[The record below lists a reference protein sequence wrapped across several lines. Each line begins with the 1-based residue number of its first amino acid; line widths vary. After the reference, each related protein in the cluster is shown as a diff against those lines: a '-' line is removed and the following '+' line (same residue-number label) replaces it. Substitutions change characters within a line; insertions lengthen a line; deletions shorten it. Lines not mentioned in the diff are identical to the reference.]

1 MSERR
6 RPAARSVEVL
16 RIERL
21 SPSLVRVVFGGE
33 DLADYPGSEFTDSY
47 VKLIFPVRG
56 VTYDQ
61 PLDMGA
67 IKKQHPQQE
76 WPVVR
81 TYTVR
86 SWDAATRELAVDF
99 VVHGDSGVAGP
110 WAARAVPGDRI
121 FLNGPGGAYSPDPT
135 LDAHLLLGDESALP
149 AIGAAL
155 DALPADAQGSVVVEF
170 ESAASV
176 VPIAA
181 PAGVQVTTVVT
192 SGRVGDALVA
202 AAKELDLD
210 GEYDAFVHGEAGFVK
225 ELRTWLRAEKKL
237 DRSRLSL
244 SGYWRLGNTEDGW
257 REGKAQ
263 WNAEAEA
270 AEKAAGVAV

>member
-16 RIERL
+16 RTERL

-47 VKLIFPVRG
+47 VKLVFPVPG
-56 VTYDQ
+56 VTYEQ

-67 IKKQHPQQE
+67 IKKQHPHDE

-81 TYTVR
+81 TYSVR
-86 SWDAATRELAVDF
+86 SWDADTRELSIDF

-110 WAARAVPGDRI
+110 WAARAVAGDRI
-121 FLNGPGGAYSPDPT
+121 LLNGPGGAYSPDPA

-149 AIGAAL
+149 AIASAL
-155 DALPADAQGSVVVEF
+155 DSLPADAQGSVIVEF
-170 ESAASV
+170 ESAESV
-176 VPIAA
+176 IPISA
-181 PAGVQVTTVVT
+181 PAGVQVTTVIT
-192 SGRVGDALVA
+192 AGRVGDVLVA
-202 AAKELDLD
+202 AAKELQLD
-210 GEYDAFVHGEAGFVK
+210 GEFDAFVHGEAGFVK
-225 ELRTWLRAEKKL
+225 ELRTWLRADKQV
-237 DRSRLSL
+237 DRTRLSV

-257 REGKAQ
+257 RDAKAQ

-270 AEKAAGVAV
+270 AEKAAGVKD